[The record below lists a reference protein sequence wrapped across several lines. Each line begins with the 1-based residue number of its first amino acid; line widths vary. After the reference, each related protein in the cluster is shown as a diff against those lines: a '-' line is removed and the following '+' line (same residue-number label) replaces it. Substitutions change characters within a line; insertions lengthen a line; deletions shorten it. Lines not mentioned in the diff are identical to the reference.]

1 MVMEKVNRTEEED
14 SIYIFW
20 ACESRDWLDSIGRDR
35 NQQDNLCSFFIVS
48 FSVLY
53 LRMYVYLFCFLSC
66 GEREREREREQRCCC
81 CGVMFCCS
89 HLSSIF
95 LNLLWAW
102 LAICTRLFV

>member
-1 MVMEKVNRTEEED
+1 MVMEKVNRTEED

-53 LRMYVYLFCFLSC
+53 LRMYTCFVSC
-66 GEREREREREQRCCC
+66 RAVREREREQRCCC